1 MKRISDINP
10 LGSER
15 QNPSN
20 PEREKLRQERLQ
32 REKSL
37 GFQQLIELC
46 CLGEYDMAKQIAA
59 RHSSWG
65 YEIVD
70 GVVMEQSD

>member
-1 MKRISDINP
+1 MKRISEINP

-20 PEREKLRQERLQ
+20 PERAKQRQERLD
-32 REKSL
+32 REKCL

-46 CLGEYDMAKQIAA
+46 CLGEYNMAKQIAA

-70 GVVMEQSD
+70 GVVVDRVD